1 MEIMKTSN
9 PTFRAS
15 VYRGENM
22 HAAYGETMTVE
33 GTIHR
38 TGILLLCV
46 LATALYTWSRFLAT
60 HDPADVGLPVMVGVF
75 GGFVMALVTCF
86 KKEWSPVTA
95 PIYALLEGL
104 FLGGVSAMAEVRFPG
119 IAIQSVGLTFGTCF
133 CMLAA
138 YRSGLLR
145 ASPKFVVGVVAA
157 TGGICLFYFLSM
169 LLGFFGIGV
178 PGVFG
183 GGLVGILFS
192 LVVVVIAS
200 LNLILD
206 FNFIEQGAE
215 QGAPKYMEWYGAFGL
230 MVTLVWLYLEILR
243 LLSKLRGRR

>member
-1 MEIMKTSN
+1 
-9 PTFRAS
+9 
-15 VYRGENM
+15 
-22 HAAYGETMTVE
+22 MTVE

-46 LATALYTWSRFLAT
+46 LATAFWTWSRFLAT
-60 HDPADVGLPVMVGVF
+60 HDPADVGLPIMIGVF

-183 GGLVGILFS
+183 GGPVGILFS
-192 LVVVVIAS
+192 LVVVVIAA

-206 FNFIEQGAE
+206 FNFIEQGVE

>member
-1 MEIMKTSN
+1 MKTSN
-9 PTFRAS
+9 PTFNSS
-15 VYRGENM
+15 VYRGQGM
-22 HAAYGETMTVE
+22 SAAYGETMTVE

-38 TGILLLCV
+38 TGILLICV
-46 LATALYTWSRFLAT
+46 LAAALYTWSRFLAT
-60 HDPADVGLPVMVGVF
+60 RDPATVGLPMAIGIF
-75 GGFVMALVTCF
+75 GGLAMALVTCF

-104 FLGGVSAMAEVRFPG
+104 FLGGVSAMLDVRYPG
-119 IAIQSVGLTFGTCF
+119 IAIQSVGLTFGVCF

-138 YRSGLLR
+138 YRSGLIR
-145 ASPKFVVGVVAA
+145 ATRRFTLGVVAA
-157 TGGICLFYFLSM
+157 TGGICLFCFVTM
-169 LLGFFGIGV
+169 LLGFFGVGV
-178 PGVFG
+178 PGIFG
-183 GGLVGILFS
+183 GGPVGVLFS
-192 LVVVVIAS
+192 LFVVVIAA

-206 FNFIEQGAE
+206 FNFIEQGVE